1 MLFWMKMVT
10 WFWKNEGI
18 AKIFNDFFGSIVDNL
33 DLHHWEDKASS
44 PTNTRDNIN
53 YKIKN
58 YENHPSIS
66 IIKTKYWGISNFSFR
81 PVFVEEVKKIIR
93 DLKTNK
99 ALGKTIK
106 AVKFRLRY

>member
-1 MLFWMKMVT
+1 M
-10 WFWKNEGI
+10 NENGDLI
-18 AKIFNDFFGSIVDNL
+18 LKKRRNCKSFNDFFGSVVDNL
-33 DLHHWEDKASS
+33 DLHHWEDKTSS
-44 PTNTRDNIN
+44 PTNNPDNIN
-53 YKIKN
+53 DNIKN

-66 IIKTKYWGISNFSFR
+66 IVKTKYWGISNFSFR